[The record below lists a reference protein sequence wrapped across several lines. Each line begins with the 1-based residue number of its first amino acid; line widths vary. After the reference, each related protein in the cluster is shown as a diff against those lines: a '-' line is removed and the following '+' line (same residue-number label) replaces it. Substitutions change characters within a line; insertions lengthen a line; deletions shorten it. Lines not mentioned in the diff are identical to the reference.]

1 LTGILGSGQ
10 VDLQVMALIGNEVPT
25 NYENGTVYGFDG
37 VESFWSSTQ
46 TITVPVSSASPSEQ
60 NRALAFIENVLPIDS
75 SQWHIELKVDGNAT
89 DSQVRQRLDI
99 NNISVSNGDNV
110 LIYFLGSMVGTA
122 DSLEVI
128 LVIRENSFY
137 QGVVNIDDAPS
148 YSSFGRQLEV
158 ANITNFLANYQSW
171 SGSDSTKM
179 IEMLSNVDLA
189 QNTSISSGNLN
200 MSINRT
206 DASTAISWVF
216 QDSRTFS
223 VSFQNNFPISFYDE
237 RQINSII
244 PTPTPLPTINTGE
257 EPPKT
262 EPFPTTIV
270 AAVTLIVVLA
280 VAAGLLVYLKKRRLK
295 SGGKT

>member
-1 LTGILGSGQ
+1 MKNKKIFFIIILGLIVASGQ
-10 VDLQVMALIGNEVPT
+10 ICVVH
-25 NYENGTVYGFDG
+25 
-37 VESFWSSTQ
+37 
-46 TITVPVSSASPSEQ
+46 SASPSEQ
-60 NRALAFIENVLPIDS
+60 DRALTFIENVLPIDS
-75 SQWHIELKVDGNAT
+75 SQWRIELKVDGNAT

-128 LVIRENSFY
+128 LVIRENNFY
-137 QGVVNIDDAPS
+137 QGIVNIDDAPS
-148 YSSFGRQLEV
+148 YNSFGRQLEV

-179 IEMLSNVDLA
+179 IETLSNIDIA
-189 QNTSISSGNLN
+189 QNTSLTSGNLT

-216 QDSRTFS
+216 QDSRTFD
-223 VSFQNNFPISFYDE
+223 VSFQNNFPVSFYDE

-244 PTPTPLPTINTGE
+244 PTPTPLPTINTGA
-257 EPPKT
+257 EPPQT
-262 EPFPTTIV
+262 ESFPTTIV
-270 AAVTLIVVLA
+270 AAVTLVVVLA
-280 VAAGLLVYLKKRRLK
+280 VAAGLLVYFKKHKRDAVQPL
-295 SGGKT
+295 S

>member
-1 LTGILGSGQ
+1 MINNMKNKKIFFIIILGLIGASGQ
-10 VDLQVMALIGNEVPT
+10 ICVVH
-25 NYENGTVYGFDG
+25 
-37 VESFWSSTQ
+37 
-46 TITVPVSSASPSEQ
+46 SASSSEQ
-60 NRALAFIENVLPIDS
+60 DRALAFIENVLPIDS
-75 SQWHIELKVDGNAT
+75 TQWHIELKVDGNAT
-89 DSQVRQRLDI
+89 NTQVRQRLDI

-128 LVIRENSFY
+128 LVIRENNFY

-148 YSSFGRQLEV
+148 YNSFGRQLEV

-179 IEMLSNVDLA
+179 IETISNVDIA
-189 QNTSISSGNLN
+189 QNTSISSVNLN

-223 VSFQNNFPISFYDE
+223 VSFQNNFPVSFYDE
-237 RQINSII
+237 RQIPSII
-244 PTPTPLPTINTGE
+244 PTPTSTTTQLPTINTGPE
-257 EPPKT
+257 TPKT
-262 EPFPTTIV
+262 EPLPTTIV
-270 AAVTLIVVLA
+270 TAVTLVVVLA
-280 VAAGLLVYLKKRRLK
+280 VAAGLLVYLKKRKLEVK
-295 SGGKT
+295 S

>member
-1 LTGILGSGQ
+1 MTNYMKNKKICFIIILGLIVATGQ
-10 VDLQVMALIGNEVPT
+10 ISVVH
-25 NYENGTVYGFDG
+25 
-37 VESFWSSTQ
+37 
-46 TITVPVSSASPSEQ
+46 SASPSEQ

-75 SQWHIELKVDGNAT
+75 AQWRIELKVDGNAT

-99 NNISVSNGDNV
+99 NNIYVSNGDNV

-128 LVIRENSFY
+128 LVIRENNFY

-148 YSSFGRQLEV
+148 YNSFGHQLEV
-158 ANITNFLANYQSW
+158 ANITTFLATYQSW

-179 IEMLSNVDLA
+179 IETLSNIDIA
-189 QNTSISSGNLN
+189 QNTSLSSGNLT

-223 VSFQNNFPISFYDE
+223 VSFQNNFPVSFYDE

-244 PTPTPLPTINTGE
+244 PTPTPNTTQLPTINTGA

-262 EPFPTTIV
+262 EPISTAII
-270 AAVTLIVVLA
+270 AVVSVVA
-280 VAAGLLVYLKKRRLK
+280 VALVVAGLLIYHKKHKHNLVK
-295 SGGKT
+295 KV